1 MWWWGRLGCSAY
13 CLLQPPAASEHLL
26 WALLAWLA
34 WPQPCWRRCW
44 WWWWWCCVQRVAL
57 LCRGWRHSCWQVLLL
72 CWAQGLPHWQKHL
85 WQKQRMQQALVCT
98 CCCVELSQML
108 LPC

>member
-1 MWWWGRLGCSAY
+1 
-13 CLLQPPAASEHLL
+13 
-26 WALLAWLA
+26 
-34 WPQPCWRRCW
+34 
-44 WWWWWCCVQRVAL
+44 
-57 LCRGWRHSCWQVLLL
+57 VLLL
-72 CWAQGLPHWQKHL
+72 CWAQGLPHWQKQL